1 MVQDE
6 VARRLTAPP
15 GTRAYGAL
23 AVGVRSVA
31 EVERLFAV
39 GRQAFRPV
47 PAVDSAVVRITPR
60 VPPPLTPDEEVRLR
74 TLVRAGFQW
83 RRKQMGKILR
93 DHPDLAVP
101 LARIEE
107 VLDAAGAEAT
117 DRPERLSPDAFIRLA
132 EAITGARSSG

>member
-1 MVQDE
+1 M
-6 VARRLTAPP
+6 
-15 GTRAYGAL
+15 
-23 AVGVRSVA
+23 GVRSVA

-74 TLVRAGFQW
+74 TLVRAAFQW

-101 LARIEE
+101 RARIEE
-107 VLDAAGAEAT
+107 VLGAAGAEAT

-132 EAITGARSSG
+132 EAIGGARSSG